1 MARLTPQD
9 SDPPVGFASGGVRL
23 KTIDALRGAAALGVL
38 LFHASDVRGV
48 SDGES
53 VSYAALE
60 SVLNWGR
67 YGVWLFF
74 VISGF
79 CIHLNW
85 AKRSQSGPAPPPAFG
100 PFWLRRFRRL
110 YPAYFA
116 AIVCYVASL
125 YAEGAEFTG
134 RVIAGIGL
142 HLVFMQN
149 FAPWGIYTVNEV
161 MWTLAIEEQLYLLY
175 FAFLAIRIRF
185 GPMAAIVAALAARV
199 FWFGLAFLLHRFWNV
214 DILVTQAALP
224 QWFIWVLGAIGV
236 EAWLG
241 LVRLPAWTRQWR
253 TAITILPIAAVVSYL
268 YLYVL
273 DAGPLRHIAW
283 FFTDILWGL
292 GFFVLVNTSV
302 TLEGRTG
309 RVAAWLAGAGLF
321 SYSLY
326 LTHELVTAH
335 AWNFLIARQP
345 GIGGIPSLILLIAL
359 AAVSLAFAR
368 IFFHFFERPFLST
381 TAVERAPGAP
391 RIQYG
396 Q

>member
-1 MARLTPQD
+1 VAFVTPIENTPAGGAPGGARLQ
-9 SDPPVGFASGGVRL
+9 
-23 KTIDALRGAAALGVL
+23 TIDALRGAAAMGVL
-38 LFHASDVRGV
+38 LFHASDARGLSAGAGV
-48 SDGES
+48 G
-53 VSYAALE
+53 YAALE
-60 SVLNWGR
+60 SILNWGR

-79 CIHLNW
+79 CIHLSW
-85 AKRSQSGPAPPPAFG
+85 AKRSQLGPAGPPAFG

-116 AIVCYVASL
+116 AIFIYVACL
-125 YAEGAEFTG
+125 AVERVEFTS

-142 HLVFMQN
+142 HLVFLQN
-149 FAPWGIYTVNEV
+149 FVPWGIYTVNEV

-175 FAFLAIRIRF
+175 FVFLAIRIRF
-185 GPMAAIVAALAARV
+185 GPMPALAAALAGRV
-199 FWFGLAFLLHRFWNV
+199 LWFGLAFLMHRFWNV

-253 TAITILPIAAVVSYL
+253 VAIAILPVAAVVSYL
-268 YLYVL
+268 YMYVL
-273 DAGPLRHIAW
+273 EAGAVRHVAW

-292 GFFVLVNTSV
+292 GFFVLVNKSV

-309 RVAAWLAGAGLF
+309 RFAGWLARVGLF

-326 LTHELVTAH
+326 LTHELITAH
-335 AWNFLIARQP
+335 AWNYLIARMP
-345 GIGGIPSLILLIAL
+345 ELGRIPSLILLLAL
-359 AAVSLAFAR
+359 VAASVVLAR
-368 IFFHFFERPFLST
+368 IFFRWLERPFLT
-381 TAVERAPGAP
+381 RTRLEPAPAAP
-391 RIQYG
+391 RIQY
-396 Q
+396 